1 MKETKTYLIKVNRCP
16 HCNSELE
23 YSSESASLEKTM
35 QSIFSLLDIH
45 KSKCN
50 RIKGKKWT
58 SISIREQKNSRG
70 TIISEYK
77 TNKILF

>member
-1 MKETKTYLIKVNRCP
+1 
-16 HCNSELE
+16 
-23 YSSESASLEKTM
+23 
-35 QSIFSLLDIH
+35 LDIH